1 MALFQ
6 DPKKGE
12 MAGFIGVAVIACGI
26 FGSQLITKI
35 SSGTLS
41 FEDDM
46 MTVLGF
52 VVCAVLAVWIAI
64 ALARKIATERA
75 ERANETDADRAR
87 RAAEG
92 KVGIQKNIHIL
103 LILLL
108 AASITGTIVVF
119 VALAGGF
126 QFGPMKFL
134 VYLFPMLIVL
144 FGMLYAMQA
153 KYYREHG
160 GPQKE
165 EPEPSPMKQQNP
177 KKQKKGAPSASKSKR
192 TVSKGKKAVPRK
204 VSEADEDSAETAG
217 PFGFDPKTAG
227 ESVIAPSS
235 QSADAEPL
243 PTVDQAIDQ
252 KDGDADQDPHTGA
265 VDPFESIRKK

>member
-12 MAGFIGVAVIACGI
+12 MAGFIGVAVIACVI

-52 VVCAVLAVWIAI
+52 IVCAVLAVWIAVV
-64 ALARKIATERA
+64 LARKLAKERA
-75 ERANETDADRAR
+75 DRATETDADRAR

-103 LILLL
+103 LILML

-126 QFGPMKFL
+126 QFGPTKFL
-134 VYLFPMLIVL
+134 VYLFPMLIIL

-165 EPEPSPMKQQNP
+165 EPEPAPAKQQKP
-177 KKQKKGAPSASKSKR
+177 KKQKKAAQNASKSKR
-192 TVSKGKKAVPRK
+192 PASQGKKAVPRK
-204 VSEADEDSAETAG
+204 VSETDKGSAEAGG

-227 ESVIAPSS
+227 ESAIAPSD
-235 QSADAEPL
+235 QDAGVEPSA
-243 PTVDQAIDQ
+243 TVDQALDQ
-252 KDGDADQDPHTGA
+252 KDGEADQDPHTGA